1 MLRVLVAV
9 LSLVAFSAS
18 AAELQQ
24 TGHRHVFAGKAALAP
39 GDFDPYAPPPQAA
52 GLVPPPYGFRSP
64 VGVLPLA
71 NPNEWGYR
79 PAGVASAL
87 PYVFLA
93 PTYGDSY
100 WATLG
105 LRPPPP
111 GYQWVRSGPDL
122 LLVNINNGHIAETR
136 FDVMDGGIDQ

>member
-1 MLRVLVAV
+1 MRRLLVAG
-9 LSLVAFSAS
+9 LSLIAMSAA

-24 TGHRHVFAGKAALAP
+24 NHQRHAMVGKAP
-39 GDFDPYAPPPQAA
+39 DPADLSAA
-52 GLVPPPYGFRSP
+52 GIVPPPFGFRTP
-64 VGVLPLA
+64 IGVQPLV

-79 PAGVASAL
+79 PGGVASSL

-93 PTYGDSY
+93 PTYGDTF

-105 LRPPPP
+105 LQPPPP

-122 LLVNINNGHIAETR
+122 LLVNVNTGHIAETR
-136 FDVMDGGIDQ
+136 FNVMDGGIDQ